1 MGKVPVFSDWSLH
14 VPTVSAINLAPVKSL
29 GLLSADQADISFRG
43 IEGDRRFIILDASG
57 RVITQRQ
64 LGKLT
69 LVTAE
74 YSGPD
79 NSLKMTFPDGRV
91 IEGRPEPIEST
102 ATVLWGR
109 VVEGRL
115 IGGDWAEALSE
126 FCGVELRLFESDNA
140 GTCFDE
146 YPVSV
151 ISQASIDYLTGLTG
165 GAKSFEAERFRPT
178 LLLEGCEPHEE
189 DTWLGKGIR
198 IGERLRMRLIAR
210 DPRCAI
216 TTLDPSTGD
225 RDFDTLRLILSYRPS
240 VRAAYFG
247 VYGIVESPG
256 TVSVGDEVSLTM

>member
-1 MGKVPVFSDWSLH
+1 M
-14 VPTVSAINLAPVKSL
+14 PTVSAINLAPVKSL
-29 GLLSADQADISFRG
+29 GLLSADRADISSRG
-43 IEGDRRFIILDASG
+43 IEGDRRFVILDASG
-57 RVITQRQ
+57 RVVTQRQ

-74 YSGPD
+74 YSAAD
-79 NSLKMTFPDGRV
+79 NALTMKFPDGSV
-91 IEGRPEPIEST
+91 VDGHPEPVEST

-109 VVEGRL
+109 VVEGSL
-115 IGGDWAEALSE
+115 IDGDWAEALSE
-126 FCGVELRLFESDNA
+126 FCGVELRLFESDKVGA
-140 GTCFDE
+140 CFDE
-146 YPVSV
+146 YPVSI

-178 LLLEGCEPHEE
+178 LLLDGCEPHEE
-189 DTWLGKGIR
+189 DTWLGKGVL
-198 IGERLRMRLIAR
+198 IGERLRLRLISR

-216 TTLDPSTGD
+216 TTLDPETGV

-256 TVSVGDEVSLTM
+256 TVSVGDEVSLTA